1 MAQKKPVTVWIF
13 DLLFWCAFFLEAAA
27 IIEYVRNPGPEMTS
41 IRVGFSS
48 SFCFLSSLILWYLAS
63 VQRLFIAIGL
73 IGASIIVKMSL
84 YIQLPSL
91 YWGSFTWLSLHIF
104 PLLLRGLAIGCMA
117 TPSAAYWRR
126 QEHELTLKM
135 FE

>member
-1 MAQKKPVTVWIF
+1 MAQKKPVTVLIF
-13 DLLFWCAFFLEAAA
+13 DLLFWCAFILEAAA
-27 IIEYVRNPGPEMTS
+27 IIEYVRNPGPEMAS
-41 IRVGFSS
+41 IRIAISS

-63 VQRLFIAIGL
+63 VQRVFIAVGL

-91 YWGSFTWLSLHIF
+91 YWESFTWLALHIA
-104 PLLLRGLAIGCMA
+104 PLFLLGLSIACMA

-126 QEHELTLKM
+126 HEHELTQQI